1 VPVGV
6 AGGQC
11 EVNEMHDTA
20 IPVRTGVAVHRRR
33 FNRSYY
39 RRKIIPW
46 LFVLPVLAINLLV
59 VLGPALAAV
68 YYSMTDWSGIGAA
81 KWVGLANYREL
92 FFEDPSF
99 KSAFLHNLIWLALF
113 MTVPV
118 AMGLVAASLLAP
130 VARGALFFRMA
141 LFIPYVLPS
150 VIVAHLWSS
159 LIHPDR
165 GLVGWLND
173 RGVPGMDIAFLGRE
187 STVLPT
193 IAFIDNW
200 RWWGFL
206 MVLFLAGMQNIPP
219 DLYEAVRL
227 DGANRWQEFRDVTL
241 PGIRP
246 VLVFMLLTTS
256 IWSFLT
262 FDLIWIITQ
271 GGPAGASEVLSVLV
285 FKNAFQNFETGYA
298 AALGIT
304 MSLFVGAVISIFVV
318 LRRRGWEI

>member
-1 VPVGV
+1 
-6 AGGQC
+6 
-11 EVNEMHDTA
+11 MRDTA
-20 IPVRTGVAVHRRR
+20 IQGYPAVNVRRR
-33 FNRSYY
+33 RLSGAFY
-39 RRKIIPW
+39 RRKVVPW
-46 LFVLPVLAINLLV
+46 LFVLPVLLINLLV
-59 VLGPALAAV
+59 VLGPTLAAV

-81 KWVGLANYREL
+81 KWVGLDNYRQL
-92 FFEDPSF
+92 FFDDASF
-99 KSAFLHNLIWLALF
+99 KDAFLHNLMWLAMFL
-113 MTVPV
+113 MVPT

-130 VARGALFFRMA
+130 ITRGALFFRMA

-150 VIVAHLWSS
+150 VIVAHLWTS

-165 GLVGWLND
+165 GIVGWLND

-200 RWWGFL
+200 HWWGFL

-219 DLYEAVRL
+219 DLYEAARL
-227 DGANRWQEFRDVTL
+227 DGANRWQEFKDVTI

-246 VLVFMLLTTS
+246 VLVFMVLMTS

-262 FDLIWIITQ
+262 FDFIWITTQ
-271 GGPAGASEVLSVLV
+271 GGPAGASEVLSILV
-285 FKNAFQNFETGYA
+285 FKNAFQNFEAGYA
-298 AALGIT
+298 AAIGMT
-304 MSLFVGAVISIFVV
+304 MSVFVGAVISVFVV

>member
-1 VPVGV
+1 MS
-6 AGGQC
+6 
-11 EVNEMHDTA
+11 ETA
-20 IPVRTGVAVHRRR
+20 IQVRPGLEVRRR
-33 FNRSYY
+33 RWNRASY
-39 RRKIIPW
+39 RRKVIPW
-46 LFVLPVLAINLLV
+46 LFVLPVLLINLLV
-59 VLGPALAAV
+59 VLGPTLAAV

-81 KWVGLANYREL
+81 DFVGLANYRQL
-92 FFEDPSF
+92 FFEDDSF
-99 KSAFLHNLIWLALF
+99 KTAFVHNLMWMAMFL
-113 MTVPV
+113 TVPI
-118 AMGLVAASLLAP
+118 AMGLLGASLLAP
-130 VARGALFFRMA
+130 IKRGALFFRMA

-150 VIVAHLWSS
+150 VVVAHLWSS

-165 GLVGWLND
+165 GVVGWLNE
-173 RGVPGMDIAFLGRE
+173 RGVSGMDVAFLGRE

-219 DLYEAVRL
+219 DLYEAARL

-246 VLVFMLLTTS
+246 ILVFMILMTG

-285 FKNAFQNFETGYA
+285 FKNAFQNFEAGYA

-304 MSLFVGAVISIFVV
+304 MSLFVGFILSIFVV

>member
-1 VPVGV
+1 
-6 AGGQC
+6 
-11 EVNEMHDTA
+11 MRDTA
-20 IPVRTGVAVHRRR
+20 IQGLPAVHVRRSR
-33 FNRSYY
+33 LTGAFY
-39 RRKIIPW
+39 RRKVVPW

-59 VLGPALAAV
+59 VLGPTLAAV

-81 KWVGLANYREL
+81 EWVGLDNYRQL
-92 FFEDPSF
+92 FFDDASF
-99 KSAFLHNLIWLALF
+99 KNAFLHNLMWLAMFL
-113 MTVPV
+113 TVPT
-118 AMGLVAASLLAP
+118 AMGLIAASLLAP
-130 VARGALFFRMA
+130 ITRGALFFRMS

-150 VIVAHLWSS
+150 VIVAHLWTS

-165 GLVGWLND
+165 GIVGWLND

-200 RWWGFL
+200 HWWGFL

-219 DLYEAVRL
+219 DLYEAARL
-227 DGANRWQEFRDVTL
+227 DGANRWQEFKDVTI

-246 VLVFMLLTTS
+246 VLVFMVLMTS

-262 FDLIWIITQ
+262 FDFIWITTQ
-271 GGPAGASEVLSVLV
+271 GGPAGASEVLSILV
-285 FKNAFQNFETGYA
+285 FKNAFQNFEAGYA
-298 AALGIT
+298 AAIGMT
-304 MSLFVGAVISIFVV
+304 MSVFVGAVISVFVV